1 MNNFNPY
8 NNYNWGY
15 DPYGQ
20 QYPSL
25 NPNPNGYLQPS
36 QTSFAQAED
45 HTLSVN
51 GVEGAKAAAKKPN
64 SDYIFRD
71 INKKGIVYVVV
82 TDATGLATVE
92 SYKLQGPVVP
102 DEVQAERDKWSDVN
116 KRLSRLEKAVLKDDK
131 PRQNLQ

>member
-8 NNYNWGY
+8 NNYNWNPGSY
-15 DPYGQ
+15 PYNPYG
-20 QYPSL
+20 YNTFETP
-25 NPNPNGYLQPS
+25 NYGIPNPTNNTQG
-36 QTSFAQAED
+36 D
-45 HTLSVN
+45 HVLAVN
-51 GVEGAKAAAKKPN
+51 GVDGAKAAAKKPN

-92 SYKLQGPVVP
+92 AYKLQGPVMS
-102 DEVQAERDKWSDVN
+102 DEEKAERDKWSEFDR
-116 KRLSRLEKAVLKDDK
+116 RLGKLEKAVLKDDK

>member
-8 NNYNWGY
+8 NNYNWNPGSYPYNPCGY
-15 DPYGQ
+15 NTFETPNYGI
-20 QYPSL
+20 
-25 NPNPNGYLQPS
+25 PNPTNNTQG
-36 QTSFAQAED
+36 D
-45 HTLSVN
+45 HVLAVN
-51 GVEGAKAAAKKPN
+51 GIDGAKAAAKKPN

-131 PRQNLQ
+131 SRQNLQ

>member
-25 NPNPNGYLQPS
+25 NPNQNGYLQS
-36 QTSFAQAED
+36 SQAED

-102 DEVQAERDKWSDVN
+102 DEVQAERDKWSDIN

-131 PRQNLQ
+131 SRQNLQ